1 MAVGLA
7 APGAGL
13 SPTPPSVGKR
23 MRGRRRDRGGG
34 RWRRRKRMRVGER
47 PVGEKKEREDDAW
60 GPPRVVGIK
69 ESYKG

>member
-1 MAVGLA
+1 
-7 APGAGL
+7 
-13 SPTPPSVGKR
+13 
-23 MRGRRRDRGGG
+23 
-34 RWRRRKRMRVGER
+34 VGER